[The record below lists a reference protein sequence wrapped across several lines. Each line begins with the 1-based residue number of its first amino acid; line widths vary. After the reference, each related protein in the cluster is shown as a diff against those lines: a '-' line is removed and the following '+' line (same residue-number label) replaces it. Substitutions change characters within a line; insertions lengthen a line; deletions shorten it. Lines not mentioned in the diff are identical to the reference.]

1 MFDELCGRERN
12 PIYTNVKRPTEDKFI
27 INDSGIN
34 VFFIPKSNFVK
45 CADIEKKVL
54 KEINQKGNKFD
65 YVYSM
70 AKVYLNGE
78 YRTKV
83 MFVVGY
89 DASGFFTFYIVECS
103 KDAYFA
109 SLYYKE
115 IMDELIHEFNYLTK
129 YQVVFVERFGG

>member
-54 KEINQKGNKFD
+54 KEINQKDKKFD

-70 AKVYLNGE
+70 AKVYLNGS
-78 YRTKV
+78 YRTTL

-89 DASGFFTFYIVECS
+89 DADNFFTFDLVECS

-115 IMDELIHEFNYLTK
+115 IKDELLHEFNYLTK
-129 YQVVFVERFGG
+129 DQVSFVNKI